1 MATANSKIPLLKLL
15 AGSICIS
22 FSPVFIKI
30 ADTDPDLA
38 GFYRMLFAGV
48 SLFILFLLRKEK
60 LNIPKRPMIFL
71 IICGIFLAID
81 FMFWHRSIHLIG
93 PGLSTL
99 LGNFQV
105 FFTAVFSWLF
115 LKERISALFALAIL
129 LALTG
134 LLLITGID
142 FPALSD
148 GVKTGVSFALITAV
162 LYSFYILSMK
172 RAMDQS
178 AISGISAMLVISITS
193 TILLGVLGLAKGIP
207 FAIADT
213 RSLLALAGVGI
224 ISTTLGWSMITS
236 AMKTVSATAASLI
249 LLLQP
254 ALSFLW
260 DILFFKRPTGGFEYL
275 GVALILLAIYFGSI
289 RKKDVAG

>member
-1 MATANSKIPLLKLL
+1 MTTSNSKIPLLKLL
-15 AGSICIS
+15 AGSVCIS

-30 ADTDPDLA
+30 AAADPDIA
-38 GFYRMLFAGV
+38 GFYRMFFAGI

-60 LNIPKRPMIFL
+60 LNISRRPMAFL

-115 LKERISALFALAIL
+115 FRERISALFALAIL

-148 GVKTGVSFALITAV
+148 GIKTGISFALITAV

-172 RAMDQS
+172 QAMGKS
-178 AISGISAMLVISITS
+178 AISGISAMLVISISS
-193 TILLGVLGLAKGIP
+193 TILLAILGLAKGASFTIVDGKSL
-207 FAIADT
+207 FA
-213 RSLLALAGVGI
+213 LLAVGI
-224 ISTTLGWSMITS
+224 ISTTLGWSMISS
-236 AMKTVSATAASLI
+236 AMKTVPATVASLI

-260 DILFFKRPTGGFEYL
+260 DILFFKRPTSGREYL
-275 GVALILLAIYFGSI
+275 GIALILLAIYFGSL
-289 RKKDVAG
+289 RKKIK

>member
-1 MATANSKIPLLKLL
+1 MTISNSKISLLKLL
-15 AGSICIS
+15 AGSVCIS

-30 ADTDPDLA
+30 ANTDPDLA
-38 GFYRMLFAGV
+38 GFYRMLFAGT
-48 SLFILFLLRKEK
+48 SLFVLFLIRREK
-60 LNIPKRPMIFL
+60 LNIAKRPMLFL
-71 IICGIFLAID
+71 IACGAFLAID
-81 FMFWHRSIHLIG
+81 FMFWHRSINLIG

-105 FFTAVFSWLF
+105 FFTAIFSWLF
-115 LKERISALFALAIL
+115 FREKISALFALAIL

-142 FPALSD
+142 FPALSA
-148 GVKTGVSFALITAV
+148 GIKTGISFALITAV

-172 RAMDQS
+172 QAMDQS
-178 AISGISAMLVISITS
+178 AISGISAMLVISIAS
-193 TILLGVLGLAKGIP
+193 TTLLGLLGLAKETS
-207 FAIADT
+207 FAITDG
-213 RSLLALAGVGI
+213 RSLLALVGVGI

-236 AMKTVSATAASLI
+236 AMKTVSATAVSLI

-260 DILFFKRPTGGFEYL
+260 DILLFKRPTGGYEYL
-275 GVALILLAIYFGSI
+275 GIALILLAIYFGSL
-289 RKKDVAG
+289 RKKTTGE

>member
-1 MATANSKIPLLKLL
+1 MPLLKLL

-38 GFYRMLFAGV
+38 GFYRMLFAGI
-48 SLFILFLLRKEK
+48 SLLILFLVRKEK
-60 LNIPKRPMIFL
+60 LNISRRPL
-71 IICGIFLAID
+71 ILLIGSGLFLAID
-81 FMFWHRSIHLIG
+81 FMFWHRSIYLIG

-115 LKERISALFALAIL
+115 FKERISPLFGLAIF

-142 FPALSD
+142 FPALSSA
-148 GVKTGVSFALITAV
+148 VKVGISFALITAV
-162 LYSFYILSMK
+162 LYSGYILSMK
-172 RAMDQS
+172 RAMGES
-178 AISGISAMLVISITS
+178 TFSGMSAMLVISITS
-193 TILLGVLGLAKGIP
+193 TLVLAVFGLARGIS
-207 FAIADT
+207 FAITDST
-213 RSLLALAGVGI
+213 SFLALAGVGI
-224 ISTTLGWSMITS
+224 ISTTLGWSLITS
-236 AMKTVSATAASLI
+236 ALKTISATVASLI

-260 DILFFKRPTGGFEYL
+260 DILFFKRPTGYIEYL
-275 GVALILLAIYFGSI
+275 GIMLILLAIYFGSL
-289 RKKDVAG
+289 RKQQGEG

>member
-1 MATANSKIPLLKLL
+1 MTTSNSKIPLLKLL
-15 AGSICIS
+15 AGSVCIS
-22 FSPVFIKI
+22 FSPVFIKV
-30 ADTDPDLA
+30 ANTDPDLA
-38 GFYRMLFAGV
+38 GFYRMLFAGA

-60 LNIPKRPMIFL
+60 LNISKRPMIFL
-71 IICGIFLAID
+71 VSCGIFLAID
-81 FMFWHRSIHLIG
+81 FMFWHRSINLIG

-115 LKERISALFALAIL
+115 FKERISALFALAIL

-142 FPALSD
+142 FPALSE
-148 GVKTGVSFALITAV
+148 GIKTGISFALITAV

-172 RAMDQS
+172 RAMDKS

-193 TILLGVLGLAKGIP
+193 TLFLAGIGLAIGIP
-207 FAIADT
+207 FAITDSS
-213 RSLLALAGVGI
+213 SLLALAGVGI

-236 AMKTVSATAASLI
+236 AIKTVSATVVSLI

-260 DILFFKRPTGGFEYL
+260 DILFFKRPTSGYEYL
-275 GVALILLAIYFGSI
+275 GIALILLAIYFGSL
-289 RKKDVAG
+289 RKKEK